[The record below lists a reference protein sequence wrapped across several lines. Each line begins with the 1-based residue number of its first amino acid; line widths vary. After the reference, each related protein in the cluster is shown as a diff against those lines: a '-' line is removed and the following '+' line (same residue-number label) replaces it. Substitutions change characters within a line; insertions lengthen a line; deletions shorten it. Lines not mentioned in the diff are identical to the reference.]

1 MSEGYE
7 LYTVRQA
14 AALLVTSEAG
24 VRARVKSGK
33 LDALKKN
40 GRLLFTSEALQRYA
54 ASLPHPVPVMAAMHY
69 ARLTLSLGTRLEQMQ
84 WHAPQGLAT
93 WLRVL
98 WPELAPLCRALLDAV
113 KVKNYGEVERLSLET
128 YRLTTD
134 YEMSYPPMI
143 SKPTPPQTRG
153 TVPRE
158 QAPLFPIKK
167 VKHEQP

>member
-1 MSEGYE
+1 MNEGYE

-33 LDALKKN
+33 LEATKEG
-40 GRLLFTSEALQRYA
+40 GRLLLTLEAVQRYV

-69 ARLTLSLGTRLEQMQ
+69 ARMTLSLGQQMAKM
-84 WHAPQGLAT
+84 WYPPQGMAT

-113 KVKNYGEVERLSLET
+113 KAKNYAEVERLDWEITKLN
-128 YRLTTD
+128 TD
-134 YEMSYPPMI
+134 YEMGCQPIFPRY
-143 SKPTPPQTRG
+143 TPPKKRAAVQA
-153 TVPRE
+153 E
-158 QAPLFPIKK
+158 QPALFPTGRKAK
-167 VKHEQP
+167 P